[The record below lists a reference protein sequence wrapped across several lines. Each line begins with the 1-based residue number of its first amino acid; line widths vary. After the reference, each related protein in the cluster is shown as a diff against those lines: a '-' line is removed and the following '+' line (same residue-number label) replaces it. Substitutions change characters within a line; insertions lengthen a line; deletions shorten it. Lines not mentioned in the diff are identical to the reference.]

1 MKKYYKDGIIVMRPY
16 SLIFEGC
23 TYVPPTDE
31 MLLEAGYEIVEE
43 EEVVQP
49 ITNEIIEEMR
59 ALEYINRADRYLLA
73 YQAYLTLGET
83 AKAENM
89 KQMWLTIRDEIDK
102 EYPYLD
108 EGSDSDEDV

>member
-49 ITNEIIEEMR
+49 ITNKMIEEMR
-59 ALEYINRADRYLLA
+59 AIEYINRADRYLLA

-83 AKAENM
+83 EKAKKM

-108 EGSDSDEDV
+108 EGSDSDEEV